1 MTKTI
6 QKWTECKTSD
16 ELQQFYKDRTATL
29 VFFSDSE
36 SDVKSMIE
44 SYWMPSKGKNLKTV
58 FDDFVVTE
66 KVEGVDFEEAYIKL
80 IDPREEV

>member
-1 MTKTI
+1 
-6 QKWTECKTSD
+6 
-16 ELQQFYKDRTATL
+16 
-29 VFFSDSE
+29 
-36 SDVKSMIE
+36 MIE

-80 IDPREEV
+80 IDPWEEV